1 MRRRSERGFT
11 LVELILALSIV
22 GALLAVIFGG
32 LRVGLASWRQG
43 EDRAEAQQHTRS
55 LVQVLGR
62 TFAGIYPYRAVVTE
76 GGRPNL
82 LFKGEEDRLVF
93 VTAAPLLPPPI
104 PAAFTAVTLSV
115 EDDDGGRALVV
126 RQKVLPNDDPFELV
140 KPAFADPTVA
150 SMRLRYLREGAGW
163 ESAWDASGDGVLPRA
178 IEISITTR
186 VGERLV
192 EHPPLTVSIRV
203 SP

>member
-1 MRRRSERGFT
+1 MTRASERGFT
-11 LVELILALSIV
+11 LVEMILALSIV
-22 GALLAVIFGG
+22 GALLAVVFGG

-55 LVQVLGR
+55 LVQMLGR

-76 GGRPNL
+76 GGQASL

-104 PAAFTAVTLSV
+104 PVAFTAVTLSM
-115 EDDDGGRALVV
+115 EDDGSGQALMV
-126 RQKVLPNDDPFELV
+126 RQKVLPNADPFELT
-140 KPAFADPTVA
+140 KPAFSDPTVA
-150 SMRLRYLREGAGW
+150 SMRLRYLRDGAGW
-163 ESAWDASGDGVLPRA
+163 ESAWDPSGDGALPRA
-178 IEISITTR
+178 IEITITTR
-186 VGERLV
+186 VGERVL